1 MRAGTTLR
9 SRPTSSRAP
18 SSRRGSAPPLRTSRR
33 STRTTWCAASGQA
46 QRRTACM
53 RMRRACY
60 WLHGRAACTERRVAA
75 QRPRALPGRAACVP
89 RRTAPR
95 AGGGFAAGPTLAP
108 AAPARRAP
116 ARTGRAPAPR
126 PLTAPGRRAQI
137 AVGDEGYLVGGSSW
151 LDNGSKGDDWAGN
164 LQDPNI
170 AFGTVHI
177 CARPPA
183 ACPACPRLPRRR
195 GERQRPRTH
204 CKQQRRAR
212 CLSVVCRLPAS
223 GLQRAWLF
231 GYLAGQELRAL
242 QAPSSAYARAGEP
255 LTRCAPARRA
265 DPGRSTPPPRATLPT
280 SSSTHARKSP
290 TRSASPGSWRRLAWR
305 RARAWPAARRIRG
318 SQDWAAVTVQ

>member
-1 MRAGTTLR
+1 
-9 SRPTSSRAP
+9 
-18 SSRRGSAPPLRTSRR
+18 
-33 STRTTWCAASGQA
+33 
-46 QRRTACM
+46 M

-265 DPGRSTPPPRATLPT
+265 DPGSWQIDPAT
-280 SSSTHARKSP
+280 AGDF
-290 TRSASPGSWRRLAWR
+290 ANIFIY
-305 RARAWPAARRIRG
+305 ARAQIANKIGKPWILEETGMEARPGLACSAPYQREPRLG
-318 SQDWAAVTVQ
+318 CCDGAVS